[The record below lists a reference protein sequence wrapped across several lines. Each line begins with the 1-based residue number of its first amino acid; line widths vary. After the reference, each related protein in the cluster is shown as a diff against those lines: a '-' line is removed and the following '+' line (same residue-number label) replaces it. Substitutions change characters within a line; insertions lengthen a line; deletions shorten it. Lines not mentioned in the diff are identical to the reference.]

1 MSRSKLKEI
10 RDRRNDNDCVTLDG
24 YFIVKVEDVDWLLEK
39 AEELMDRVENDE
51 AYEETQISMA
61 TG

>member
-10 RDRRNDNDCVTLDG
+10 RDRRNDNDCVTIDG
-24 YFIVKVEDVDWLLEK
+24 YFIVKVEDVDWLLDRV
-39 AEELMDRVENDE
+39 EELMDQVEKDE
-51 AYEETQISMA
+51 AHEETQISMA